1 MSLQKQN
8 VPIIFG
14 QGIDTKTDP
23 KQQLL
28 ATFRKA
34 KNVVYETIGSIKKRF
49 GYDRILLE
57 TVSGEAVSGAQ
68 KIIAFKDELDV
79 FADNVLYSFGETTSK
94 LAPKGPVYSVFAE
107 TAPVFN
113 GAFGATS
120 CDMVSLEGIEVYAY
134 STSDGNVRY
143 TILDSANNS
152 FLASNN
158 IVGQGT
164 IARITAINGL
174 IYIFVVDGTDI
185 YFRRTSLLTPE
196 ILDTPVAVANNLN
209 ASFPVMDIFPAT
221 DKIIVAYGSSVASGR
236 LRLVA
241 VNSDSTL
248 GSGFGVTG
256 SPIPVAINVLL
267 DSQNQVVV
275 MFASATN
282 LYYLIADEALTM
294 LSLAQTLIESIAG
307 VANIGVLE
315 LTDSNY
321 TVWYEISAASEY
333 DYLIRKAQVD
343 DGGNI
348 VVAPSV
354 FIRSLGLLGKPF
366 ELDEVVN
373 IPCVFGPSI
382 QSSSFLLD
390 SAASV
395 IARFYSGTSSGLQ
408 TLGALTN
415 VAVVSDTEAVL
426 AARYKVRT
434 ESENGTFFSEFGVGR
449 VGLESRADTPLQTAV
464 LGDNLHIAGG
474 ILRAYDGDEVTE
486 HGFNM
491 YPDDIIEGS
500 TTDTGGSMSD
510 GDYGYVALYRW
521 TDNYGQEHRSAV
533 SGNLEVTLSGGTSTQ
548 TQEIEIPTLRVTDK
562 SEVIIELYRTED
574 DGTIYYKTAEMLN
587 DPTVDTITITDTR
600 ADDSLINE
608 ITLYIE
614 GGVLDNGFA
623 PSASVLATHTASSR
637 VMAIAED
644 GNLLIYSKIRF
655 PGAPVEWNEALTKVL
670 DPIGGRARALASM
683 DEKMIIFKEDAILF
697 ISGGGPNNLGQQDSF
712 TEPERVSIDV
722 GCIEPES
729 VVLIPAGLMF
739 KSRKGIH
746 LLTRALQVM
755 YLGAAVEEFNS
766 AEITSAKI
774 IGKFNQVR
782 FTTRDND
789 CLVYN
794 YNLNLWST
802 FDNHRAFSAEVI
814 GSDYYYVRSSTE
826 LFKENPSSFSDN
838 GSAISMLIETGWLSF
853 AQMQGFQR
861 VYKMLVL
868 GDWKSAHQLRVRAAY
883 NFNPA
888 WIHEKILQ
896 PVSDVV
902 SGETY
907 GDDSPYG
914 EDDTVYGGDGSPY
927 QARFDFKKQKCQSI
941 KLQFQ
946 DLQSIVGEGLSL
958 STFTL
963 EVGGKAGLFKPKQ
976 SAVKGLR

>member
-1 MSLQKQN
+1 MGLQKQN

-14 QGIDTKTDP
+14 QGVDTKIDP
-23 KQQLL
+23 KQQML

-57 TVSGEAVSGAQ
+57 TVAGASVSGAQ
-68 KIIAFKDELDV
+68 KITTFKNELDV
-79 FADNVLYSFGETTSK
+79 FANNVLYSFAETTNK

-107 TAPVFN
+107 TTPVFN

-120 CDMVSLEGIEVYAY
+120 SDMVSLNGIEAYAY

-152 FLASNN
+152 FLVSNEV
-158 IVGQGT
+158 VGTGT
-164 IARITAINGL
+164 IARITAINGF
-174 IYIFVVDGTDI
+174 IYIFVVNGTDI
-185 YFRRTSLLTPE
+185 YFRRTSLSTPE
-196 ILDTPVAVANNLN
+196 TLDASVTVANNLN
-209 ASFPVMDIFPAT
+209 ASFPVFDIAVAET
-221 DKIIVAYGSSVASGR
+221 KIIIAYGSSVAGGR
-236 LRLVA
+236 LRIVA
-241 VNSDSTL
+241 VNSDSSI
-248 GSGFGVTG
+248 GSGFGVAG
-256 SPIPVAINVLL
+256 SPECVAINVLL
-267 DSQNQVVV
+267 DASSQVVV
-275 MFASATN
+275 MFSSATD
-282 LYYLIADEALTM
+282 LYYLIADEPLNMLVLT
-294 LSLAQTLIESIAG
+294 QTLIES
-307 VANIGVLE
+307 VADVKNIGVLE

-321 TVWYEISAASEY
+321 TVWYEVAAASEY
-333 DYLIRKAQVD
+333 DYYIKQAVVD
-343 DGGNI
+343 DGGT
-348 VVAPSV
+348 VVTAPSV
-354 FIRSLGLLGKPF
+354 FVRSLGLLGKPF
-366 ELDEVVN
+366 QLDDVVN
-373 IPCVFGPSI
+373 VPCVFGPPI

-390 SAASV
+390 AAGSV

-408 TLGALTN
+408 TLGALTH
-415 VAVVSDTEAVL
+415 VAVTSDTEAVL

-434 ESENGTFFSEFGVGR
+434 ESENGTFFSEFGIGK
-449 VGLESRADTPLQTAV
+449 VGLESRSDTPLQTAT

-474 ILRAYDGDEVTE
+474 VLRAYDGDEVTE
-486 HGFNM
+486 HGFHM
-491 YPDDIIEGS
+491 YPDNISAGS
-500 TTDTGGSMSD
+500 TATTGGNMSD
-510 GDYGYVALYRW
+510 GAYGYVAIYRW
-521 TDNYGQEHRSAV
+521 TDNYGQPHQSAV
-533 SGNLEVTLSGGTSTQ
+533 SGNLDVTLSGGTSTQ
-548 TQEIEIPTLRVTDK
+548 TQEIVVPTLRVTDK
-562 SEVIIELYRTED
+562 TEVIVELYRTED
-574 DGTIYYKTAEMLN
+574 NGTIYYKTAETLN
-587 DPTVDTITITDTR
+587 DKTVDTVTITDTR
-600 ADDSLINE
+600 ADDTLINE
-608 ITLYIE
+608 QPLYIE

-670 DPIGGRARALASM
+670 DPIGGRTRALASM

-697 ISGGGPNNLGQQDSF
+697 ISGSGPNNLGQQDNF

-722 GCIEPES
+722 GCTQPES
-729 VVLIPAGLMF
+729 VVLVPMGLMF

-746 LLTRALQVM
+746 LLDRALNVH
-755 YLGAAVEEFNS
+755 YIGAAVEEFND

-774 IGKFNQVR
+774 VSQYNQVR

-794 YNLNLWST
+794 YRLNLWST
-802 FDNHRAFSAEVI
+802 FDNHRAISAEVI
-814 GSDYYYVRSSTE
+814 GNDYYYVRSSTE
-826 LFKENPSSFSDN
+826 LFKENPTIFSDN
-838 GSAISMLIETGWLSF
+838 GSAISMLIETGWMSF

-946 DLQSIVGEGLSL
+946 DLQSTVGEGLSL

-976 SAVKGLR
+976 SAIKGLR